1 MWASPLFSGFIQ
13 QFGTVRDP
21 ATGELALNASYL
33 SLWSGFNF
41 VAQIVSQILS
51 PLSGDR
57 FGRKVNMYLF
67 TGSML
72 VVSLL
77 PRLGDRTD

>member
-1 MWASPLFSGFIQ
+1 M
-13 QFGTVRDP
+13 RDP
-21 ATGELALNASYL
+21 ATGDLALNASYL

-41 VAQIVSQILS
+41 VAQIASQILS

-57 FGRKVNMYLF
+57 FGRKLNMYLF

-72 VVSLL
+72 VVSPLL
-77 PRLGDRTD
+77 RLDDSTD